1 MNDLTSKHSTEIKN
15 LSLFANLNEGEIEK
29 ILHNSHIHHYHKGE
43 ILFLK
48 DQKITNFYIVLK
60 GSVKLLIINE
70 EGEEAVVQIVNAGEY
85 LTDIYGKVFLN
96 SAEALEDVTILAISL
111 ESFGQQL
118 KDNHSL
124 ALNMLLDMSSQ
135 NRVLNNQISTLK
147 IADAKHKVGQFLLKT
162 AFEKG
167 EKAKNI
173 NLKTEKSDIASYLGM
188 KPETL
193 SRNLKKLKDDGE
205 IVIEKNKIILTKEE
219 SLCEYCN
226 SEISATCNRHR
237 FDC

>member
-1 MNDLTSKHSTEIKN
+1 MNDLTSNHGTEINN
-15 LSLFANLNEGEIEK
+15 LSLFANLNKNEIEK
-29 ILHNSHIHHYHKGE
+29 ILQNSYIHHYQKGE
-43 ILFLK
+43 TLFLK
-48 DQKITNFYIVLK
+48 DQKIANFYIVLK
-60 GSVKLLIINE
+60 GSVKLLIVNE
-70 EGEEAVVQIVNAGEY
+70 EGQEAVVQIVNEGKY
-85 LTDIYGKVFLN
+85 LTDISGKVFLN
-96 SAEALEDVTILAISL
+96 SAEALEDVIILAIGL
-111 ESFGQQL
+111 ENFRQQL

-135 NRVLNNQISTLK
+135 NRVLTNQISTLK
-147 IADAKHKVGQFLLKT
+147 LADAKHKVGQFLLET

-167 EKAKNI
+167 DRTNNI

-205 IVIEKNKIILTKEE
+205 IVIEKNQIILTREE

-226 SEISATCNRHR
+226 SEISATCNRHK